1 MQNGKKYAILL
12 AVWIVGWS
20 RLVDLLFFFA
30 RKNYDKFWEVAYMAT
45 AKNIAETVRE
55 LIAPVA
61 EELSLLL
68 WDVEF
73 VKEGAR
79 RVLRVTID
87 SEEGITID
95 DCERMHRAIDP
106 VLDEA
111 DPIETAYDLEVSSPG
126 IERDLRTDMH
136 IDWSVGEEVEV
147 RFFAP
152 VNGQKSVNGILAGR
166 DEAGNLLIEIDG
178 EVVAFARSAVA
189 KISTV
194 FEF

>member
-1 MQNGKKYAILL
+1 
-12 AVWIVGWS
+12 
-20 RLVDLLFFFA
+20 
-30 RKNYDKFWEVAYMAT
+30 MA

-55 LIAPVA
+55 LVAPVA
-61 EELSLLL
+61 EELGLLL

-79 RVLRVTID
+79 RILRVTID
-87 SEEGITID
+87 HEDGITID

-126 IERDLRTDMH
+126 IERELRTDEH
-136 IDWSVGEEVEV
+136 IECFVGAEVDL

-152 VNGQKSVNGILAGR
+152 VHGQKTYRVTLMGLS
-166 DEAGNLLIEIDG
+166 ESG
-178 EVVAFARSAVA
+178 EVLAELNGEQVAFARDKIA
-189 KISTV
+189 KITTV

>member
-1 MQNGKKYAILL
+1 
-12 AVWIVGWS
+12 
-20 RLVDLLFFFA
+20 
-30 RKNYDKFWEVAYMAT
+30 MA

-55 LIAPVA
+55 LVAPVA
-61 EELSLLL
+61 EELGLLL

-79 RVLRVTID
+79 RILRVTID
-87 SEEGITID
+87 HEDGITID

-136 IDWSVGEEVEV
+136 ILASVDEVIEL

-152 VNGQKSVNGILAGR
+152 VNGQKTLRGILAGL
-166 DEAGNLLIEIDG
+166 DESGNVLVEIDG
-178 EVVAFARSAVA
+178 EVCAFARNAVA

>member
-1 MQNGKKYAILL
+1 
-12 AVWIVGWS
+12 
-20 RLVDLLFFFA
+20 
-30 RKNYDKFWEVAYMAT
+30 MAT

-55 LIAPVA
+55 LILPVA
-61 EELSLLL
+61 EELGLFL

-87 SEEGITID
+87 SDEGITID

-126 IERDLRTDMH
+126 IERDLRTDAH
-136 IDWSVGEEVEV
+136 IDLSVGETVDL

-152 VNGQKSVNGILAGR
+152 VNGQKTLRGVLVGR
-166 DEAGNLLIEIDG
+166 DEVGNVVVEIDG
-178 EVVAFARSAVA
+178 KAEVFARGALA

>member
-1 MQNGKKYAILL
+1 
-12 AVWIVGWS
+12 
-20 RLVDLLFFFA
+20 
-30 RKNYDKFWEVAYMAT
+30 MAS
-45 AKNIAETVRE
+45 KNIAETVR
-55 LIAPVA
+55 LMVAPVA
-61 EELSLLL
+61 EELGLLL

-79 RVLRVTID
+79 RILRVTID
-87 SEEGITID
+87 HEDGITID

-111 DPIETAYDLEVSSPG
+111 DPIDTAYDLEVSSPG
-126 IERDLRTDMH
+126 IERDLRTDAH
-136 IDWSVGEEVEV
+136 IDASVGEIVDL

-152 VNGQKSVNGILAGR
+152 VDGKKTLRGVLAGR
-166 DEAGNLLIEIDG
+166 DG
-178 EVVAFARSAVA
+178 EGRILVDLGAEVACFERSAVA

>member
-1 MQNGKKYAILL
+1 
-12 AVWIVGWS
+12 
-20 RLVDLLFFFA
+20 
-30 RKNYDKFWEVAYMAT
+30 MAT

-61 EELSLLL
+61 EELGLFL

-87 SEEGITID
+87 SDEGITID

-111 DPIETAYDLEVSSPG
+111 DPIESAYDLEVSSPG
-126 IERDLRTDMH
+126 IERELRTDAH
-136 IDWSVGEEVEV
+136 IDFGIGELVDL

-152 VNGQKSVNGILAGR
+152 VNGKKTHRGVLVGR
-166 DEAGNLLIEIDG
+166 DEAGSILLEADG
-178 EVVAFARSAVA
+178 TVTAFERAAVA
-189 KISTV
+189 KITTV